1 VQLPRLRGLL
11 LQARQRKLRGMVV
24 EFEERIRESAM
35 NNVIAQWL
43 TAKAQGANAL
53 AYIYFLAAVSL
64 MEGR

>member
-1 VQLPRLRGLL
+1 
-11 LQARQRKLRGMVV
+11 MVV